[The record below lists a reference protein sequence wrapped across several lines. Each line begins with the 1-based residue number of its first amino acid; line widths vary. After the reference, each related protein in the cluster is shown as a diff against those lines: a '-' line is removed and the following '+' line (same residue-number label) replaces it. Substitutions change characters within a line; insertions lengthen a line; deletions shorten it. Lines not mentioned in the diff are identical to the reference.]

1 MESHKLD
8 GMDYTNFINILEII
22 LYENFESQSPCF
34 TMAYPRNTD
43 SSNSKMPIIVHQLTS
58 MQPGVI
64 GNNETR
70 EIKPRHRETIIEK
83 RIIEKSIYSED
94 CIDVQY
100 RGQFI
105 DAYIDFTI
113 YETSNKKLLEWT
125 NRFRKLIQE
134 NLGTF
139 IAKGVVKLVWLSEE
153 DVSGNLKST
162 YYVQRKI
169 SYLLRFEEIYRY
181 ELIDLNQI
189 NVRLDTITQLK
200 EFKKWKKSNL
210 KYEKQA
216 RYIKWKFSNKKYKK
230 QNGTITFTVFDRHAL
245 KRKLFKCKKVTKKNK
260 EEAING

>member
-22 LYENFESQSPCF
+22 LYENFGSQSPCF

-70 EIKPRHRETIIEK
+70 EIKPRHRETIK
-83 RIIEKSIYSED
+83 EKSIYSKN

-100 RGQFI
+100 RAQYI

-113 YETSNKKLLEWT
+113 YETSNRRLLEWAD
-125 NRFRKLIQE
+125 RFRKLIQE

-139 IAKGVVKLVWLSEE
+139 IGKGVVKLVWLSEE
-153 DVSGNLKST
+153 DVSGNLKSA

-169 SYLLRFEEIYRY
+169 SYLLRFEEQTRY

-210 KYEKQA
+210 KYEKRA
-216 RYIKWKFSNKKYKK
+216 RYIKWTFSNKKYKK

-245 KRKLFKCKKVTKKNK
+245 RRKLFKHKKVMKKNK